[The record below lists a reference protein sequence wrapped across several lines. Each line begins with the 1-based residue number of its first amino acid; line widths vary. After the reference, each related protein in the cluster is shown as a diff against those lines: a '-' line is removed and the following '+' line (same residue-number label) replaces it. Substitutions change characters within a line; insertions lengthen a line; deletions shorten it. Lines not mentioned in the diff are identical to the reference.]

1 MNDLVTLLEQGVAVM
16 CIGMGTVLTFLC
28 VMIVSMFVMG
38 KVVRKLNELFPVA
51 APQTAGAPK
60 TAASNDDEN
69 IACCY
74 FNCNAKGQ
82 KIIVQIY

>member
-1 MNDLVTLLEQGVAVM
+1 MHWHGNSSYIFMCNDCFYEDGEVRGEPT
-16 CIGMGTVLTFLC
+16 
-28 VMIVSMFVMG
+28 VSMFVMG

-69 IACCY
+69 IAV
-74 FNCNAKGQ
+74 AILTAMLKGR
-82 KIIVQIY
+82 K

>member
-16 CIGMGTVLTFLC
+16 CIGMG
-28 VMIVSMFVMG
+28 MIVSMFVMG

-69 IACCY
+69 IAV
-74 FNCNAKGQ
+74 AILTAMLKGR
-82 KIIVQIY
+82 K

>member
-1 MNDLVTLLEQGVAVM
+1 MNDLLTLLEQGVAVM

-28 VMIVSMFVMG
+28 VMIVMG

-69 IACCY
+69 IAV
-74 FNCNAKGQ
+74 AILTAMLKGR
-82 KIIVQIY
+82 K

>member
-28 VMIVSMFVMG
+28 VMIVSMFVMS

-69 IACCY
+69 IAV
-74 FNCNAKGQ
+74 AILTAMLKGR
-82 KIIVQIY
+82 K

>member
-1 MNDLVTLLEQGVAVM
+1 MHWHGNSSY
-16 CIGMGTVLTFLC
+16 ILC

-69 IACCY
+69 IAV
-74 FNCNAKGQ
+74 AILTAMLKGR
-82 KIIVQIY
+82 K

>member
-1 MNDLVTLLEQGVAVM
+1 MNDLLTLLEQGVAVM

-51 APQTAGAPK
+51 APQTA
-60 TAASNDDEN
+60 ASNDDEN
-69 IACCY
+69 IAV
-74 FNCNAKGQ
+74 AILTAMLKGR
-82 KIIVQIY
+82 K

>member
-38 KVVRKLNELFPVA
+38 KVVR
-51 APQTAGAPK
+51 T
-60 TAASNDDEN
+60 
-69 IACCY
+69 
-74 FNCNAKGQ
+74 
-82 KIIVQIY
+82 

>member
-60 TAASNDDEN
+60 TAASNDEETIPPKKIN
-69 IACCY
+69 L
-74 FNCNAKGQ
+74 NQ
-82 KIIVQIY
+82 KHKKKILQIY

>member
-51 APQTAGAPK
+51 AP
-60 TAASNDDEN
+60 NDDEN
-69 IACCY
+69 IAV
-74 FNCNAKGQ
+74 AILTAMLKGR
-82 KIIVQIY
+82 K

>member
-1 MNDLVTLLEQGVAVM
+1 MNDLLTLLEQGVAVM

-28 VMIVSMFVMG
+28 VMI
-38 KVVRKLNELFPVA
+38 RKLNELFPVA

-69 IACCY
+69 IAV
-74 FNCNAKGQ
+74 AILTAMLKGR
-82 KIIVQIY
+82 K

>member
-60 TAASNDDEN
+60 TDASNDDEN
-69 IACCY
+69 IAV
-74 FNCNAKGQ
+74 AILTAMLKGR
-82 KIIVQIY
+82 K

>member
-1 MNDLVTLLEQGVAVM
+1 MHWHGNSSYIFM
-16 CIGMGTVLTFLC
+16 CN
-28 VMIVSMFVMG
+28 IVSMFVMG

-69 IACCY
+69 IAV
-74 FNCNAKGQ
+74 AILTAMLKGR
-82 KIIVQIY
+82 K